1 MYAASNSSPRR
12 RPRRRAAAAAELA
25 ILGSV
30 LAFILVA
37 SVDFARVFFAYL
49 TITNCAYDGAV
60 YGSQDTTHSTDTTGI
75 KSAAVQDGGSL
86 SPALAAANVSSST
99 GSDANSDPY
108 VAVTATY
115 SFTTLVTY
123 PGIPHTMPLSR
134 TVKMRVLPGVPGT
147 QS

>member
-49 TITNCAYDGAV
+49 TITNCATMARLRQSGHDSLDRHDRY
-60 YGSQDTTHSTDTTGI
+60 QER
-75 KSAAVQDGGSL
+75 AVQDGGSL

>member
-1 MYAASNSSPRR
+1 MGAKELQSGHDLHS
-12 RPRRRAAAAAELA
+12 RPTRDRHLAAAAVQTAP
-25 ILGSV
+25 
-30 LAFILVA
+30 
-37 SVDFARVFFAYL
+37 AR
-49 TITNCAYDGAV
+49 
-60 YGSQDTTHSTDTTGI
+60 
-75 KSAAVQDGGSL
+75 

-99 GSDANSDPY
+99 VSDANSDPY